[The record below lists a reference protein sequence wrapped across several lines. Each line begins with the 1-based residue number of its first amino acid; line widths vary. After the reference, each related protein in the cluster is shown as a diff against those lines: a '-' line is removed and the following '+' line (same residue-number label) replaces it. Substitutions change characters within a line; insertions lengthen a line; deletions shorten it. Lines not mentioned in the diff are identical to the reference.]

1 MNGTYNISPHV
12 ILLSYN
18 LPPASIIPAFI
29 FASLGYAI
37 ILFCNLILIFTIILN
52 KSLHQPLY
60 LILINL
66 PINDLIGSSAFFI
79 QALKQIAWKSQTVSY
94 TACVTQAFFIHI
106 YACGAT
112 FIITSMA
119 YDRYVAICWP
129 LRYNVVMTN
138 VTVIKIIL
146 CMWLGSF
153 VLMSILIGLLLRLP
167 QCKTDVFQPY
177 CDNPSLLELVCGN
190 KAINNIY
197 GLLTV
202 AASQVLSNG
211 MVLFT
216 YLRILISCF
225 RSKHSDTKAK
235 ALQTCATHLLVFL
248 LLESL
253 GLFTI
258 ISYRIRN
265 MSPRLRRFIGVS
277 TLIFPPT
284 LNPIIYGLKTKE
296 IRVKVTQFF
305 MNSISKIR

>member
-129 LRYNVVMTN
+129 LR
-138 VTVIKIIL
+138 
-146 CMWLGSF
+146 
-153 VLMSILIGLLLRLP
+153 
-167 QCKTDVFQPY
+167 
-177 CDNPSLLELVCGN
+177 
-190 KAINNIY
+190 
-197 GLLTV
+197 
-202 AASQVLSNG
+202 
-211 MVLFT
+211 
-216 YLRILISCF
+216 
-225 RSKHSDTKAK
+225 
-235 ALQTCATHLLVFL
+235 
-248 LLESL
+248 
-253 GLFTI
+253 
-258 ISYRIRN
+258 
-265 MSPRLRRFIGVS
+265 FIGVS